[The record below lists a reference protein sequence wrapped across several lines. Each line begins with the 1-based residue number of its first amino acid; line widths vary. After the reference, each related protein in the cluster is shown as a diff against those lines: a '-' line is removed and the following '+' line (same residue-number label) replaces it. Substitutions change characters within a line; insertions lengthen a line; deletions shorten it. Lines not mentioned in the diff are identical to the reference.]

1 MKLSPLQLAKYLM
14 PEISCAANPDFDA
27 QRPADICDGSFKVLA
42 TVVPMKSKSPKDY
55 SSWSVNLDL
64 SQQPDEKANVP
75 YHFSV
80 KLVGLF
86 RCSAAPA
93 NVAAEVFVKTN
104 GSSVLYG
111 IAREFLRSLTAVGPW
126 GDLLLPTVSF
136 CPDDVLTEPAPP
148 KKKPRKALR

>member
-1 MKLSPLQLAKYLM
+1 MKLSPLQLMRYLM
-14 PEISCAANPDFDA
+14 PEITCAANPSFD
-27 QRPADICDGSFKVLA
+27 PARTADVCNGAFHVESRLA
-42 TVVPMKSKSPKDY
+42 PMDSKSPQDY
-55 SSWSVNLDL
+55 SSWSIDLDL

-75 YHFSV
+75 YHFHV

-86 RCSAAPA
+86 RCNAAPGDIA
-93 NVAAEVFVKTN
+93 PEVLVKIN

-136 CPDDVLTEPAPP
+136 CPDDVSQEPAPP
-148 KKKPRKALR
+148 KKKPRKALK